1 MSLSIN
7 GNEKLSCIS
16 GRRVPE
22 LARGVIETQDRK
34 WEFYTLVLHYCINIL
49 EGEKNNLRKLGKNM
63 VQYKRKPSIAYLEL
77 RLLLFVPGLPLVDN
91 LAPK

>member
-1 MSLSIN
+1 
-7 GNEKLSCIS
+7 
-16 GRRVPE
+16 
-22 LARGVIETQDRK
+22 
-34 WEFYTLVLHYCINIL
+34 
-49 EGEKNNLRKLGKNM
+49 M

>member
-1 MSLSIN
+1 MPKITFW
-7 GNEKLSCIS
+7 
-16 GRRVPE
+16 RVKKPYE
-22 LARGVIETQDRK
+22 AKT
-34 WEFYTLVLHYCINIL
+34 
-49 EGEKNNLRKLGKNM
+49 GKNM